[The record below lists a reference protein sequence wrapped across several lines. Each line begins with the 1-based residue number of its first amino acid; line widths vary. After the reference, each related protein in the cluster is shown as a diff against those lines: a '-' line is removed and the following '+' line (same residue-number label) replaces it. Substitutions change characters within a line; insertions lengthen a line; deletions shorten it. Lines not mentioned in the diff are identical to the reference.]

1 MGKFVYWYEGLIF
14 IVIFTIIMA
23 IPCVAIA
30 MLGSKLISNLGQYP
44 SRSAKF
50 HIETAMPLLGVMIL
64 TFGMFIIFFHIFS
77 D

>member
-1 MGKFVYWYEGLIF
+1 MGKFAYWYEGLVF
-14 IVIFTIIMA
+14 ILIFTVIMA

-30 MLGSKLISNLGQYP
+30 LLGSKLIGNLGQFP
-44 SRSAKF
+44 SKSARF
-50 HIETAMPLLGVMIL
+50 HIQTALPLLGVMIL